1 MGAFAGAQASKV
13 RLFVF
18 ALPDAGPLL
27 FPGLVG
33 LMVIAGVLAVL
44 VPTRRALAIQP
55 VEALRY
61 DT

>member
-1 MGAFAGAQASKV
+1 M

-18 ALPDAGPLL
+18 ALPDASPLL